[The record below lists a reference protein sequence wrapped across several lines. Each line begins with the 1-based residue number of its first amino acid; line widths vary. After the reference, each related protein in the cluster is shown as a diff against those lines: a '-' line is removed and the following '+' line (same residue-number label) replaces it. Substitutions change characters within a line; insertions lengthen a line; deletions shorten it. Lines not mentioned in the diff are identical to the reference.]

1 MRYDESGNVT
11 EGTAPDGSTTSY
23 TYDPVG
29 NMLTKTV
36 GGVKTQYSYN
46 AANQLVSD
54 GENRYVYDAKCNF

>member
-46 AANQLVSD
+46 AANQLEGFTLLLLFIGSC
-54 GENRYVYDAKCNF
+54 CNI